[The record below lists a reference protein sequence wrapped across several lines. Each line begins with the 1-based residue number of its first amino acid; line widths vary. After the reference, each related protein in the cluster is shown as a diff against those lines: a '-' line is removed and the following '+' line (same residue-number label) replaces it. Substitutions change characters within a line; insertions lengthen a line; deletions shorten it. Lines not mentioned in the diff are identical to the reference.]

1 MTRVR
6 RIPCGTVNCYL
17 LTGDRGSVLVDTGW
31 AGYGEKLLSACL
43 GQDVRLILL
52 THGHVDHIQNTA
64 FLMERLGVPSALHP
78 ADLGLLADNRRQSMC
93 ADGLLGRLML
103 SLSRHS
109 FRTQMAPAFS
119 PSVWLEDGQSLE
131 PWGVEARVVA
141 LPGHTSGCVGVE
153 LPGGALVVGDAMIN
167 LPRPRPAPLY
177 HSREQLLASAEK
189 IASMGGRTLYFGH
202 GRPWNRPGG

>member
-1 MTRVR
+1 
-6 RIPCGTVNCYL
+6 
-17 LTGDRGSVLVDTGW
+17 
-31 AGYGEKLLSACL
+31 
-43 GQDVRLILL
+43 
-52 THGHVDHIQNTA
+52 
-64 FLMERLGVPSALHP
+64 
-78 ADLGLLADNRRQSMC
+78 
-93 ADGLLGRLML
+93 ML

-189 IASMGGRTLYFGH
+189 IASMGARTLYFGH